1 MAKSNSQTN
10 RPSVPRV
17 FISSTVADLEPYRA
31 AAREAAIAVGM
42 LPVMCGD
49 FAASDH
55 RPPLDECLARVKE
68 TDVLIVLT
76 AHRYGW
82 IPDDQSSEKPR
93 KSITWLE
100 CQQAV
105 DKTCEVLGFLI
116 GHDGEWAAEQK
127 EDYRLFVA
135 FKEKQLT
142 AELQSEVEESVDGL
156 ATFHQWLNSRGIRKR
171 VQTPSELST
180 QIVLALKEWHE
191 RHPDFDQPAIEAG
204 QTVTPDK
211 YLATLLEQSSYIDI
225 RGLAVGSG
233 KAHRFPIEDL
243 YISLNSRQPVRD
255 QDQVSAKKRRDAET
269 KSINSATMADRP
281 LGERSEVPLHAAL
294 AERRLVIIGDPG
306 AGKTTF
312 LRRIAAALCLT
323 ELRTVPQ
330 AAQSRL
336 GIGDR
341 TFPIV
346 LRCAILADH
355 IAKHL
360 KNAGTPSDPASP
372 VWLAHCLAA
381 ENVTGLDQAFFQ
393 RQLEDGRCTVMLDGL
408 DEAPDPARRANL
420 SKLAENLSQ
429 TFTCC
434 RFVVTSRPPAYTG
447 TIVLPQF
454 SHVEIAPLTDD
465 AIERFLEHWCGQ
477 LYGDKSP
484 DSLEHRRVLL
494 DSLHSRPEIRRV
506 ARNPVMLTALAVV
519 HWNQQR
525 LPEQRA
531 ELYDSVITWLSRSRE
546 SRPDRETPEK
556 CITLLQNLALAMH
569 DHAEG
574 RKTQVSKH
582 WAAEHVLAKF
592 FGPGNPT
599 ATSIAATEK
608 FLTEEELD
616 SGIVVAAGN
625 DIKFWHLQFQEY
637 LAARAIA
644 GESETEQQAI
654 LFGTNSKLYRP
665 EWREVI
671 LLLAGALHKQGEAK
685 VAWFVNQV
693 LNGLPTSE
701 PTTEDDEPL
710 LAAEA
715 RCAGLLGAVF
725 HDLQPVGY
733 QPTDKRY
740 HELLDRVLAIFD
752 RKRSQL
758 VDVQVR
764 IAAAEALGQVG
775 DPRLGPGSLDRWI
788 KIPAGSFLMGSQ
800 KSDAKLPNFD
810 DEADD
815 DEMPVC
821 GITLDE
827 FWIARYPV
835 TVGEFLLF
843 IEQNGYLEKNH
854 WKHGGFGEYQE
865 PGDWEDQIA
874 CKNRPVVG
882 VSWYEAM
889 AYCEFAK
896 VRIPTEAEWERAA
909 RGATG
914 RKYPWGNEVADE
926 TRLNFEG
933 NIGEPTP
940 VGIYP
945 LGATPEGIEDMAGN
959 VWEWCADWHDS
970 YTDEPQVNPVGP
982 QKGDYRVVRG
992 GAWSSVSGNVRT
1004 AVRPRS
1010 MPGNRDSI
1018 LGFRVLSLRQ
1028 DS

>member
-42 LPVMCGD
+42 LPVMCED

-55 RPPLDECLARVKE
+55 RPPLQECLARVKE
-68 TDVLIVLT
+68 TDVLIVLS

-82 IPDDQSSEKPR
+82 IPDHQPNLKPR

-100 CQQAV
+100 CQQAI
-105 DKTCEVLGFLI
+105 DNKPKPCEVLGFLI
-116 GHDGEWAAEQK
+116 GHDGEWPAELKEEYRLIEAFQK
-127 EDYRLFVA
+127 EGKLTTKFQADI
-135 FKEKQLT
+135 KESM
-142 AELQSEVEESVDGL
+142 AGL
-156 ATFHQWLNSRGIRKR
+156 KKFHQWLNERATRKK
-171 VQTPSELST
+171 VQTPSDLST
-180 QIVLALKEWHE
+180 QIVLALMNWRTRYSDRIALNVGEGNS
-191 RHPDFDQPAIEAG
+191 A
-204 QTVTPDK
+204 TPET
-211 YLATLLEQSSYIDI
+211 YLAALLEQSSYIDI

-243 YISLNSRQPVRD
+243 YIPLNSRLPVRD
-255 QDQVSAKKRRDAET
+255 QDQVSAKKRRGLELGSKALGGFAVRQSGET
-269 KSINSATMADRP
+269 A
-281 LGERSEVPLHAAL
+281 EVPLQAAL

-323 ELRTVPQ
+323 ELGTVPQ

-346 LRCAILADH
+346 LRCAVLADH

-360 KNAGTPSDPASP
+360 KNVGTPSDPASP

-408 DEAPDPARRANL
+408 DEAPDPVRRANL
-420 SKLAENLSQ
+420 SKLAENASQ
-429 TFTCC
+429 TFANC
-434 RFVVTSRPPAYTG
+434 RFVVTSRPPAFTG
-447 TIVLPQF
+447 TVVLPQF

-465 AIERFLEHWCGQ
+465 SVERFLEHWCSK
-477 LYGDKSP
+477 LYGDETP
-484 DSLEHRRVLL
+484 DALGHLQGLL
-494 DSLHSRPEIRRV
+494 DSLRARPEIRRV

-519 HWNQQR
+519 HWNQRR

-531 ELYDSVITWLSRSRE
+531 ELYDSVITWLTRSRE
-546 SRPDRETPEK
+546 FRPDRETPEK
-556 CITLLQNLALAMH
+556 CVMLLQNLALAMH
-569 DHAEG
+569 DHTEG
-574 RKTQVSKH
+574 RKTQVSKR
-582 WAAEHVLAKF
+582 WAVEHVLAKF
-592 FGPGNPT
+592 FRPGDPT
-599 ATSIAATEK
+599 AASIAAAEK

-644 GESETEQQAI
+644 GKPETEQQAI
-654 LFGTNSKLYRP
+654 LFGANSKLYRP

-671 LLLAGALHKQGEAK
+671 LLLAGALHEQGGGKVSWFVTQVLDGLPSSEPMTKGEA
-685 VAWFVNQV
+685 
-693 LNGLPTSE
+693 
-701 PTTEDDEPL
+701 PL
-710 LAAEA
+710 LATEA

-725 HDLQPVGY
+725 HDLQPFGY

-740 HELLDRVLAIFD
+740 HELLKRVMAIFD

-758 VDVQVR
+758 VDVRVR
-764 IAAAEALGQVG
+764 ISAAEALGQVG
-775 DPRLGPGSLDRWI
+775 DPRLALGSLDRWI

-800 KSDAKLPNFD
+800 KSDATLPNFD
-810 DEADD
+810 DEAYDN
-815 DEMPVC
+815 EMPVHEVKL
-821 GITLDE
+821 GE
-827 FWIARYPV
+827 FSIARYPV
-835 TVGEFLLF
+835 TVSDFLLF
-843 IEQNGYLEKNH
+843 VEQNGYQEKTH
-854 WKHGGFGEYQE
+854 WKYGGFGQFHE
-865 PGDWEDQIA
+865 PEDWAEQIPYR
-874 CKNRPVVG
+874 NRPVVG
-882 VSWYEAM
+882 VSWFEAM

-896 VRIPTEAEWERAA
+896 VRLPTETEWERAA
-909 RGATG
+909 RGTTG
-914 RKYPWGNEVADE
+914 RKYPWGNEAADE
-926 TRLNFEG
+926 TRLNFDR

-940 VGIYP
+940 VGIYS
-945 LGATPEGIEDMAGN
+945 LGATPDGIEDLAGN
-959 VWEWCADWHDS
+959 VWEWCADWYDIQTKRS
-970 YTDEPQVNPVGP
+970 
-982 QKGDYRVVRG
+982 RLVRG
-992 GAWSSVSGNVRT
+992 GSWFNDSSYARS
-1004 AVRPRS
+1004 AVRPSYLRGS
-1010 MPGNRDSI
+1010 RGKSI
-1018 LGFRVLSLRQ
+1018 GFRVIQLSQ